1 MVETGHELGFRNRR
15 ERIQMATATAVQTRK
30 MYIEGRWC
38 EADGGKTLAVINPAD
53 ESTIAE
59 VAYGGGA
66 EASRAV
72 DAAAK
77 AFPAWRALSAY
88 DRAKILKKAADL
100 MRARADALARTLTQ
114 EQGKPLPEAK
124 AEVLHA
130 ADTFEWF
137 AEEGKRAYGQII
149 PPTNVAK
156 RHYAIK
162 HAVGVVATITPWNF
176 PITLPSRK
184 IAPAL
189 AVGCTVVSRPAE
201 QTPLSLI
208 GLFECLDEAGVPP
221 GVANLVMGPAR
232 PIADVFFER
241 PEVRKISFTGSTEV
255 GKELMRR
262 AADQVKRLSL
272 ELGGHAPLIV
282 FPDADVAQVAQA
294 AVIGKFRNNGQ
305 VCIAPS
311 RFYVHEKVSKAFTE
325 AAVEL
330 ARGLKLGNGLEE
342 GVQVGPMFEAK
353 AMEKTVEL
361 IDDARRHGAKV
372 LTGGAPS
379 TRFDRGYFFEPTVIR
394 EVEGRMR
401 IMTEEPFA
409 PVMPLLDFAKLD
421 DVIAAANNTPYGLA
435 AYVFTNDLTV
445 ATRMAE
451 GLEAG
456 IIGINDTVP
465 ATPQC
470 PFGGMKESGLG
481 RELGHEG
488 LEAYLETKYVSV
500 GLRSV

>member
-1 MVETGHELGFRNRR
+1 
-15 ERIQMATATAVQTRK
+15 MATATQTVTQTQ
-30 MYIEGRWC
+30 MYIDGRWC
-38 EADGGKTLAVINPAD
+38 DADDGKTLAVINPAD

-59 VAYGGGA
+59 VAYGGRA
-66 EASRAV
+66 EAERAI
-72 DAAAK
+72 DAAAR
-77 AFPAWRALSAY
+77 ALPAWRALSAY
-88 DRAKILKKAADL
+88 DRAKILKKTAEL
-100 MRARADALARTLTQ
+100 MRERADAIARTLTL

-124 AEVLHA
+124 GEVLHT

-137 AEEGKRAYGQII
+137 AEEGKRAYGRII
-149 PPTNVAK
+149 PPTTMNR

-162 HAVGVVATITPWNF
+162 HPVGVVGTITPWNF
-176 PITLPSRK
+176 PASLPSRK

-201 QTPLSLI
+201 QTPLTLI
-208 GLFECLDEAGVPP
+208 GMFECLDDAGVPP
-221 GVANLVMGPAR
+221 GVANLVMGEPR
-232 PIADVFFER
+232 EIADAFFER

-255 GKELMRR
+255 GKELIRR
-262 AADQVKRLSL
+262 SADQVKRLSL

-282 FPDADVAQVAQA
+282 FPDADVEQVAKL

-311 RFYVHEKVSKAFTE
+311 RFYVHESLSKDFTE

-330 ARGLKLGNGLEE
+330 AKGLKIGNGWED
-342 GVQVGPMFEAK
+342 GVQVGPMFEQK
-353 AMEKTVEL
+353 ALDKATAL
-361 IDDARRHGAKV
+361 IDDARSRGAKI
-372 LTGGAPS
+372 LTGGGRS
-379 TRFDRGYFFEPTVIR
+379 SRFDKGYFFEPTVLR
-394 EVEGRMR
+394 EVDGQMKL
-401 IMTEEPFA
+401 MTEEPFA
-409 PVMPLLDFAKLD
+409 PVMPLLDFSKLD

-456 IIGINDTVP
+456 IIGINDPVP

-470 PFGGMKESGLG
+470 PFGGMKESGMG
-481 RELGHEG
+481 RELGIEG
-488 LEAYLETKYVSV
+488 LDAYLETKYVSV
-500 GLRSV
+500 GLRES